1 MHWPLI
7 SLFKFFTLRMRFFYA
22 IICSLCS
29 LDYAS
34 ASVTVWSQIA
44 IGHPTGTASAA
55 AANYTGAAAY
65 DPTVL
70 TAPAIP
76 NPAPPNT
83 FFLQLLSSNTSQSGL
98 SIMQKGSFFG
108 FSIEMS
114 VVNQVREYKQFS
126 TRNC

>member
-1 MHWPLI
+1 MQMPLFLI
-7 SLFKFFTLRMRFFYA
+7 PVRLLLQMLLCA
-22 IICSLCS
+22 IIRSFCSLGF
-29 LDYAS
+29 AQ
-34 ASVTVWSQIA
+34 ASVTVWSQVPV
-44 IGHPTGTASAA
+44 GHPTGTTSAA

-83 FFLQLLSSNTSQSGL
+83 FFLQLFSSNTSQGGL
-98 SIMQKGSFFG
+98 SIVQKGTFFG

-114 VVNQVREYKQFS
+114 VVNQVSKCE
-126 TRNC
+126 